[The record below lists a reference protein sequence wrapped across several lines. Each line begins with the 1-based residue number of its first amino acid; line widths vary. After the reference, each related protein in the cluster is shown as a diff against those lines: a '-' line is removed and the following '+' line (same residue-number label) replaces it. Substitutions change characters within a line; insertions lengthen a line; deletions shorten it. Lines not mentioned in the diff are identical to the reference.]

1 MIWRGGGQKSVLIL
15 IFILIFSTFSPLVS
29 SDSTSSEDY
38 YKVEVIEPKISKII
52 PHDPSAFTQGLV
64 VHDDKIFEST
74 GLYGESSLRVVN
86 TTTGQIERE
95 IQLPDDYFAE
105 GLALINNTLIQL
117 TWKGNIGFLYNSSS
131 LESMGNFTY
140 DGEGWGLCSTDNDR
154 LWFSDGSYQL
164 TEMSSENFSL
174 SNLGLTIRYNNS
186 PINRMN
192 ELECPFDSGLIYANI
207 WLEDRIVSINQYT
220 GDVCFEYDLTN
231 IRNQYENESSR
242 ELNGIAYDSST
253 SLFWIT
259 GKNWSNYYLVDLNA
273 SSQDCHK
280 GEEIDIIATGSSL
293 EIIII
298 ILLGIF
304 VMPFSWPVFGVVFY
318 KLFRR
323 QTQHPPP
330 SAINENAPEV

>member
-1 MIWRGGGQKSVLIL
+1 M
-15 IFILIFSTFSPLVS
+15 
-29 SDSTSSEDY
+29 
-38 YKVEVIEPKISKII
+38 
-52 PHDPSAFTQGLV
+52 
-64 VHDDKIFEST
+64 
-74 GLYGESSLRVVN
+74 
-86 TTTGQIERE
+86 
-95 IQLPDDYFAE
+95 
-105 GLALINNTLIQL
+105 
-117 TWKGNIGFLYNSSS
+117 
-131 LESMGNFTY
+131 
-140 DGEGWGLCSTDNDR
+140 
-154 LWFSDGSYQL
+154 
-164 TEMSSENFSL
+164 
-174 SNLGLTIRYNNS
+174 
-186 PINRMN
+186 
-192 ELECPFDSGLIYANI
+192 
-207 WLEDRIVSINQYT
+207 
-220 GDVCFEYDLTN
+220 TN